1 MERLAESWPTGERLK
16 KMRTGIFR
24 STFIAICFQMAMV
37 SLSQAKEVF
46 SADDVFKIAYASNPV
61 LSPDGQTIA
70 FHRYFMDIMTDHR
83 RNDLWVIQ
91 SDGESLRQISQG
103 FDAVGAMAFT
113 QSNKAIAFVAYQGD
127 KSHLYLQQ
135 LDSGERIE
143 LGEALIEPA
152 NLAFSPDGKW
162 LAFTMPVNHDHE
174 TLGEPLTPPEG
185 AQWAEPI
192 IVETRS
198 QFRVDGVG
206 YLPPARQQLFLLPT
220 AGGKAEQVTQS
231 TFAIDSPIEWLP
243 DSSGLLFSANIKSNV
258 NKPWDTDV
266 VRFDLRTG
274 RLTALTS
281 QTGPDQ
287 MPSISPD
294 GKRLAWMGHADQPS
308 IYHEYQLYTANVD
321 GSEVET
327 VPLNS
332 DYGVVDF
339 AWHPDSKR
347 YYVQYEERGRS
358 VLALLSGD
366 GAVSKLSDQ
375 LAGWELDQPYV
386 LGQFSTRAGV
396 VAVTVGDAT
405 RPTELGVIGPDG
417 LVKTITDFSRALLDS
432 VHFVPATE
440 HAASSSVDQRDIQYW
455 MMVPPNFDPA
465 RSYPM
470 ILQIHGGPWAS
481 YGPQFAANNQLYA
494 AAGYVVVFG
503 NPRGSTG
510 YDAEFAHEIDNNF
523 PSHDYDDLM
532 DIVDG
537 VVSRGFVDDQRLYV
551 VGGSGGGTLTAWIVG
566 KTNRFRAA
574 VAVNPAINWLSIVL
588 TADLDKLMANYWFKE
603 LPWENPMKYWS
614 HSPLSLV
621 GNVTTPTMLMTGE
634 NDWRTPIWEAEQ
646 YFNALQIQGVETA
659 LVRVPGAG
667 HWIEYRPSQLVAK
680 VNAVLAWFERFSD
693 VPTLA
698 GDE

>member
-1 MERLAESWPTGERLK
+1 
-16 KMRTGIFR
+16 MRAGIFR

-37 SLSQAKEVF
+37 SLSQAKDVF
-46 SADDVFKIAYASNPV
+46 SADGVFRIAYASNPV

-91 SDGESLRQISQG
+91 SDGDSLRQISQG

-332 DYGVVDF
+332 DYGVVD
-339 AWHPDSKR
+339 
-347 YYVQYEERGRS
+347 
-358 VLALLSGD
+358 
-366 GAVSKLSDQ
+366 
-375 LAGWELDQPYV
+375 
-386 LGQFSTRAGV
+386 
-396 VAVTVGDAT
+396 
-405 RPTELGVIGPDG
+405 
-417 LVKTITDFSRALLDS
+417 
-432 VHFVPATE
+432 
-440 HAASSSVDQRDIQYW
+440 
-455 MMVPPNFDPA
+455 
-465 RSYPM
+465 
-470 ILQIHGGPWAS
+470 
-481 YGPQFAANNQLYA
+481 
-494 AAGYVVVFG
+494 
-503 NPRGSTG
+503 
-510 YDAEFAHEIDNNF
+510 
-523 PSHDYDDLM
+523 
-532 DIVDG
+532 
-537 VVSRGFVDDQRLYV
+537 
-551 VGGSGGGTLTAWIVG
+551 
-566 KTNRFRAA
+566 
-574 VAVNPAINWLSIVL
+574 
-588 TADLDKLMANYWFKE
+588 
-603 LPWENPMKYWS
+603 
-614 HSPLSLV
+614 
-621 GNVTTPTMLMTGE
+621 
-634 NDWRTPIWEAEQ
+634 
-646 YFNALQIQGVETA
+646 
-659 LVRVPGAG
+659 
-667 HWIEYRPSQLVAK
+667 
-680 VNAVLAWFERFSD
+680 
-693 VPTLA
+693 
-698 GDE
+698 

>member
-16 KMRTGIFR
+16 KMRTGIFS
-24 STFIAICFQMAMV
+24 STFIAICLQMAMA

-46 SADDVFKIAYASNPV
+46 SADDVFKIVYASNPV
-61 LSPDGQTIA
+61 LSSDGQTIA
-70 FHRYFMDIMTDHR
+70 FHRYFMDIMTDQR
-83 RNDLWVIQ
+83 RNALWVVQ
-91 SDGESLRQISQG
+91 SDGESLRQISEG

-113 QSNKAIAFVAYQGD
+113 PSNKAIAFVAYQGD

-143 LGEALIEPA
+143 LGEALVEPA
-152 NLAFSPDGKW
+152 NLAFSPDGNW

-174 TLGEPLTPPEG
+174 TLGEPLTPPDG

-231 TFAIDSPIEWLP
+231 TFAIDSPLEWLP
-243 DSSGLLFSANIKSNV
+243 DSSGLLFSANLKSNV

-266 VRFDLRTG
+266 VRFDLSTG
-274 RLTALTS
+274 QLTALTS

-287 MPSISPD
+287 MPRISPD
-294 GKRLAWMGHADQPS
+294 GKRLAWLGHADKPS

-339 AWHPDSKR
+339 AWHPDSER

-366 GAVSKLSDQ
+366 GAVSKLSDK

-396 VAVTVGDAT
+396 VAATVGDAT

-417 LVKTITDFSRALLDS
+417 LAKTITDFNRALLDS
-432 VHFVPATE
+432 VHFVPAAE
-440 HAASSSVDQRDIQYW
+440 HVVSSSVDQRDIQYW
-455 MMVPPNFDPA
+455 MMVPPNFDPN

-470 ILQIHGGPWAS
+470 LLQIHGGPWAS
-481 YGPQFAANNQLYA
+481 CGPQFAANNQLYA
-494 AAGYVVVFG
+494 AAGYIVVFG

-510 YDAEFAHEIDNNF
+510 YDAEFSHEIDNNF

-532 DIVDG
+532 DTLMVWFQEALLM
-537 VVSRGFVDDQRLYV
+537 SRGSMLWEGAVVQRLRH
-551 VGGSGGGTLTAWIVG
+551 G
-566 KTNRFRAA
+566 
-574 VAVNPAINWLSIVL
+574 
-588 TADLDKLMANYWFKE
+588 
-603 LPWENPMKYWS
+603 
-614 HSPLSLV
+614 
-621 GNVTTPTMLMTGE
+621 
-634 NDWRTPIWEAEQ
+634 
-646 YFNALQIQGVETA
+646 
-659 LVRVPGAG
+659 
-667 HWIEYRPSQLVAK
+667 
-680 VNAVLAWFERFSD
+680 
-693 VPTLA
+693 
-698 GDE
+698 